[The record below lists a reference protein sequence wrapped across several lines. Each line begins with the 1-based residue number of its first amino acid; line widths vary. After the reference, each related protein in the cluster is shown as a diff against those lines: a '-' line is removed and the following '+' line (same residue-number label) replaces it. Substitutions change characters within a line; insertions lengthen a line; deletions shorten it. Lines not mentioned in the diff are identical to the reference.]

1 MCING
6 LKIQLIIMLK
16 HLALGS
22 FLLVLGTVA
31 VSCLWAGFCP
41 CLALAVLPEQLR
53 HDEKRSR
60 VMIKRASLESFEVSW
75 EREIAE
81 AKQQNRKRKF
91 DFLKYIN

>member
-1 MCING
+1 MS
-6 LKIQLIIMLK
+6 K

-31 VSCLWAGFCP
+31 ASCLWAEFCP
-41 CLALAVLPEQLR
+41 CLALAVLLQQLR
-53 HDEKRSR
+53 RDRKRSR
-60 VMIKRASLESFEVSW
+60 VVIKRASLESLGVSW

-81 AKQQNRKRKF
+81 VKQQNRKRQL